1 MSRVRSGMRAVT
13 RTKRSAAVTAF
24 KLAVSGSLIYWIFR
38 GIDLGEVL
46 VALRHANVGF
56 LLLALA
62 LNSGAVTYLR
72 ARRWRSLL
80 RAQGV
85 SADTWF
91 LFKSYMASYMFSS
104 FLPSTIGGDI
114 VRVYDSWRLAGRGVV
129 AVTTVIVD
137 RLLGIL
143 ALVLLAVAVL
153 PFSTRVGTAIPYLGV
168 WTASGAALTAAVV
181 WMIFS
186 NSTHRNRIMRSLH
199 ARVPSRFAGLADA
212 TLEALASF
220 AGRRW
225 LLSQTLLLSLG
236 MQVLIIVQY
245 YFISEALGFP
255 VPLQD
260 YVLFIPIAVIVM
272 MIPVSINAIGL
283 REGLFVFFLS
293 TYDIGTS
300 EALAFIWLLY
310 ARIAITGLMGGAV
323 YLFGKG
329 SATKPSTGLA
339 SDTPGNA

>member
-1 MSRVRSGMRAVT
+1 MRAIA

-38 GIDLGEVL
+38 GIDVGEVL
-46 VALRHANVGF
+46 DALRHANVGF

-104 FLPSTIGGDI
+104 FLPSTIGGDV
-114 VRVYDSWRLAGRGVV
+114 VRVYDSWRLAGKGVV
-129 AVTTVIVD
+129 AVATVIVD

-143 ALVLLAVAVL
+143 ALVLLALAVL
-153 PFSTRVGTAIPYLGV
+153 PFSTRVGTAIPYVGV
-168 WTASGAALTAAVV
+168 WTASAGVLTAAVV

-186 NSTHRNRIMRSLH
+186 NSAYRNRIMSSLRSL
-199 ARVPSRFAGLADA
+199 VPARFAGVADA
-212 TLEALASF
+212 TLEALTSF
-220 AGRRW
+220 GGRRG

-236 MQVLIIVQY
+236 MQLLIIVQY
-245 YFISEALGFP
+245 YLISEALGFP

-260 YVLFIPIAVIVM
+260 YLLFIPIAVIVM

-323 YLFGKG
+323 YLLGKQN
-329 SATKPSTGLA
+329 ATKTSQGLA
-339 SDTPGNA
+339 TDLAGNT